1 MFGLQGPEAYVY
13 TSRSGTLDVASI
25 NDVKDWEETLVRTPC
40 VAAPSELT
48 IPSRKQCKSSV

>member
-25 NDVKDWEETLVRTPC
+25 NDVKDWEETLVRTPF
-40 VAAPSELT
+40 VVERAVTDDTL
-48 IPSRKQCKSSV
+48 